1 MASSLQRRIEDL
13 EVQVAAVSDGDGCG
27 WDPLTVEVEVGA
39 GDDEDALVDEAIA
52 TALAAR
58 EAAGRPIVSLSNGIN
73 TIIVHKQKG
82 DLQ

>member
-1 MASSLQRRIEDL
+1 MATLLRRIEGL
-13 EVQVAAVSDGDGCG
+13 EVQVAAVGDGDGCG

-58 EAAGRPIVSLSNGIN
+58 EVDGRPILPLPNGIG
-73 TIIVHKQKG
+73 TIIVVKHKG